1 MLDRQRIATLGI
13 GTVAVATVALALW
26 LKPWKTDS
34 LVRPKPTP
42 VEGDRHRVD
51 IVFAVDT
58 TGSMG
63 GLLDGAKRTVW
74 SIASH
79 VREIDKDADLHVGLV
94 AYRDY
99 GQGDA
104 YVTKD
109 FAMSGDM
116 DAVYA
121 ELSTYQAAGGGDIPE
136 DVDAALD
143 DSVHKMQ
150 WRDGA
155 KKMIFL
161 VGDAP
166 PASRHEVPTFD
177 VSVRDAA
184 DKGIIVNTIRCG
196 EAQETAEAWNMIAS
210 IGKGEFSTIQQNGGV
225 QQIATPYDQ
234 KLAELSK
241 TIDETT
247 VIYGDAATHGAYE
260 GKMAVAAAAP
270 MSAKADR
277 ATYYAKPMGKGGGR
291 ASADVVGGVETG
303 TISVDSLDSKDLPAD
318 LQNKSKEELKTEIDA
333 RAKKRAETQTQLQEV
348 AKQRAEYLKAH
359 EKEAGDGFDVKV
371 KATVERELSK

>member
-1 MLDRQRIATLGI
+1 MLDRQRLATLGI
-13 GTVAVATVALALW
+13 GTVAAATVALALW
-26 LKPWKTDS
+26 LKPWQTDS
-34 LVRPKPTP
+34 LVKPKPTP
-42 VEGDRHRVD
+42 VEQDRHRVD

-74 SIASH
+74 AIASH

-99 GQGDA
+99 GTGDE
-104 YVTKD
+104 YVTRD
-109 FAMSGDM
+109 FAMTGDL

-121 ELSTYQAAGGGDIPE
+121 ELSKYQAAGGGDIPE

-184 DKGIIVNTIRCG
+184 AKGIIVNTIRCG
-196 EAQETAEAWNMIAS
+196 EAQETADAWNMIAS

-234 KLAELSK
+234 KLADLSK
-241 TIDETT
+241 TIDETA
-247 VIYGDAATHGAYE
+247 VIYGDDATRGAYE

-270 MSAKADR
+270 MAAKADR
-277 ATYYAKPMGKGGGR
+277 ATYYAKPSKGAGR
-291 ASADVVGGVETG
+291 AAEDVVGGVATG
-303 TISVDSLDSKDLPAD
+303 TISVDSLDGKDLPAD
-318 LQNKSKEELKTEIDA
+318 LRDKSKSELKTELEA
-333 RAKKRAETQTQLQEV
+333 RAKKRAEAQTQLQDL
-348 AKQRAEYLKAH
+348 AKQRADYLNAH
-359 EKEAGDGFDVKV
+359 RSEAGDGFDVKV
-371 KATVERELSK
+371 KATVDRELSK